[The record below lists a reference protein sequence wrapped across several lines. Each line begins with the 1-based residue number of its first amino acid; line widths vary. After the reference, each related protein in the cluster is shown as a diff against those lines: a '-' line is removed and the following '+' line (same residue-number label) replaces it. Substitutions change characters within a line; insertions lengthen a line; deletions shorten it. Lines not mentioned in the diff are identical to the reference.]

1 MKTTVL
7 SPVFVRILK
16 SPSSAQAEHKRGAH
30 QGVQGIRTLLMG
42 AALTVTLGG
51 CGYLGTLT
59 PKEETD
65 FLPSSASAKTK
76 PVEAAPLM
84 FGMNGPLG
92 INSKAYLTE
101 EVRTSL
107 ARLGELHQALNTM
120 QNDIRMVTPSVDRID
135 AMKLEIQELGQK
147 FENMLTAISTD
158 VPPPSFG
165 TGQPTAMADSFNPAP
180 QQNNTA
186 QQRPMQILR
195 AGDAVAAQPIVR
207 QPAPSVAPYVAPTAS
222 MSEERKQFVSQI
234 PAGKD
239 GLIDIRIADHN
250 GKSRLVLDV
259 SAPVDIRYDLD
270 AAENLLIVELPGQS
284 ANGLTAKTI
293 ANSSL
298 VKGYDIQ
305 KSGDTTLVIFMFK
318 KPTKIIET
326 MQLKGAGKAAHRIV
340 FDMAK

>member
-1 MKTTVL
+1 
-7 SPVFVRILK
+7 
-16 SPSSAQAEHKRGAH
+16 
-30 QGVQGIRTLLMG
+30 
-42 AALTVTLGG
+42 
-51 CGYLGTLT
+51 
-59 PKEETD
+59 
-65 FLPSSASAKTK
+65 
-76 PVEAAPLM
+76 
-84 FGMNGPLG
+84 
-92 INSKAYLTE
+92 
-101 EVRTSL
+101 
-107 ARLGELHQALNTM
+107 M